1 LRGYAGAIAISR
13 ARTAAAG
20 FRRPEARAKS
30 DRARRQ
36 AEAEG
41 HVDEALAAYDEAA
54 LYAPQDV
61 SALGRGAA
69 LRAKLVR
76 THTDS
81 AENLALVGNI
91 SQATDEL
98 RVAMRIDPSNSVVAE
113 RMAQMEAM
121 KSDDPAPRTQSI
133 EGLPQL
139 KAQKGKHNLDL
150 RGDTKTAYDQVAQIF
165 GIKAAF
171 DPDLQPRS
179 VRLRV
184 DDVDFATAMT
194 LLAEQTGHSGGP

>member
-1 LRGYAGAIAISR
+1 MILAKSVPRVAAILLSFVLAS
-13 ARTAAAG
+13 AAMPAQSQS
-20 FRRPEARAKS
+20 PARAPLPPVSVDPK
-30 DRARRQ
+30 RAQKVIERGDK

-54 LYAPQDV
+54 RYAPQDV

-81 AENLALVGNI
+81 AENLALAGNI

-139 KAQKGKHNLDL
+139 KAHSS
-150 RGDTKTAYDQVAQIF
+150 TVARNAEV
-165 GIKAAF
+165 GGLAAGRF
-171 DPDLQPRS
+171 FERFELFMFRRSRAPSIPRS
-179 VRLRV
+179 GR
-184 DDVDFATAMT
+184 
-194 LLAEQTGHSGGP
+194 P